1 MGAVDFTMTH
11 ANPEAWL
18 KGFTPEQQAYFD
30 GFPLWSRIAWGV
42 ATWGSLLGSV
52 SLLARRRLAY
62 HHFLASFI
70 AMVITTI
77 YSFGLSDGLKV
88 MGGGAGMIAFNAA
101 IFIISALLLV
111 YARNMRKRGVL
122 R

>member
-11 ANPEAWL
+11 TNAEVWL
-18 KGFTPEQQAYFD
+18 KGLTPEQRTYFD
-30 GFPLWSRIAWGV
+30 SFPLWSRITWGV

-88 MGGGAGMIAFNAA
+88 MGGGAGMIAFNATV
-101 IFIISALLLV
+101 FIISALLLV
-111 YARNMRKRGVL
+111 YARNMRMRGVL